1 MKAVILFFLLIHGF
15 SSKAQTFQ
23 NFLDRINSLPE
34 TERQAVADSFMN
46 TGISIPFI
54 EYDTVVHYI
63 YNAKAQSVSMAG
75 DATGWNPNQPFI
87 NISGCNFWYL
97 TTYYEN
103 DARLDYKLVI
113 NTNNWILDPRNPNTC
128 IGGYGPNSE
137 LRMPACLVPPEISYY
152 NNIPHGTIRDTTF
165 HSNNLGNNRS
175 VKIYLPYGYPSGRE
189 SYPLI
194 LFHDGLEYV
203 GLCKAKNTLD
213 YLIANHLMVP
223 VIAIF
228 VPPVDRTEEYAGSKK
243 DLFTSFIATELMPE
257 IDSKYKT
264 SKDPSQRAM
273 DGASNGGNIALYIG
287 IKHPELFG
295 KIAAQ
300 SSNVISDITSTISS
314 GPKLNLSFYLDI
326 GTYDISE
333 LIPMVHNFKDL
344 LQEKGYS
351 YTFHEWH
358 EGHSWGNW
366 KEHLRYPLMQ
376 FFPYTSGLNEI
387 PDNPGL
393 ILEQN
398 RPNPFHGHTMI
409 PFSAKKGEPVELFVS
424 DLSGKKLETIYQSS
438 GNDPSGCLIFY
449 QHKRKP
455 GQYICT
461 ILSNGFQISRIIT
474 ALD

>member
-1 MKAVILFFLLIHGF
+1 MRKVIIFIFILTVL
-15 SSKAQTFQ
+15 SSEAQTFQ
-23 NFLDRINSLPE
+23 QFLYRINSLPE
-34 TERQAVADSFMN
+34 SQRQAVADSFMN
-46 TGISIPFI
+46 SGISIPFI
-54 EYDTVVHYI
+54 ENDTVVHFI
-63 YNAKAQSVSMAG
+63 YNATAQSVSMAG
-75 DATGWNPNQPFI
+75 DATGWNPNQPFT

-97 TTYYEN
+97 TTNYEN

-113 NTNNWILDPRNPNTC
+113 NTSNWILDPRNPNTC

-152 NNIPHGTIRDTTF
+152 NNIPHGTIKDTTF
-165 HSNNLGNNRS
+165 HSNNLGNNRT
-175 VKIYLPYGYPSGRE
+175 VKVYLPDGYPSGRE

-194 LFHDGLEYV
+194 LFHDGLEYL
-203 GLCKAKNTLD
+203 GLCKANNTLD
-213 YLIANHLMVP
+213 YLIANHLIVP

-243 DLFTSFIATELMPE
+243 DLFTNFIASELMPV

-264 SKDPSQRAM
+264 SKDPAQRAM
-273 DGASNGGNIALYIG
+273 AGASNGGNIALYIG

-300 SSNVISDITSTISS
+300 SSNVINEISTAISS

-326 GTYDISE
+326 GTYDIAE

-344 LQEKGYS
+344 LQEKGYG
-351 YTFHEWH
+351 FQFQEWH

-376 FFPYTSGLNEI
+376 FFPYTSGMNEI
-387 PDNPGL
+387 PENRGL

-398 RPNPFHGHTMI
+398 RPNPFQGYTMI
-409 PFSAKKGEPVELFVS
+409 PFSAKKGEPVELFVT
-424 DLSGKKLETIYQSS
+424 DLSGRKLETIYS
-438 GNDPSGCLIFY
+438 GFY
-449 QHKRKP
+449 GDLSNSFISYHHRQKP

-461 ILSNGFQISRIIT
+461 IVSDGFQVSRIIT
-474 ALD
+474 AR